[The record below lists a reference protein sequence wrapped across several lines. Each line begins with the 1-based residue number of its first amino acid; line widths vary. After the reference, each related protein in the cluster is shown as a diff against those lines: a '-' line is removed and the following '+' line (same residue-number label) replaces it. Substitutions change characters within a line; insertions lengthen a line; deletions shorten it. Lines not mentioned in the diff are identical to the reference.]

1 VSVDRASFVALMV
14 DMAIED
20 FRAPEQ
26 ALLPAFES
34 LDTDG
39 DGSVTQV
46 SRLRGLGLGLGRVRV
61 RVRFRG

>member
-1 VSVDRASFVALMV
+1 MSVDRASFVALMV
-14 DMAIED
+14 DMAIAD

-26 ALLPAFES
+26 ALLPAFEL

-46 SRLRGLGLGLGRVRV
+46 TPNPQTLTYSPKGLG
-61 RVRFRG
+61 F

>member
-14 DMAIED
+14 DMAIAD

-46 SRLRGLGLGLGRVRV
+46 TPNPQTLT
-61 RVRFRG
+61 

>member
-1 VSVDRASFVALMV
+1 MSVDRASFVALMV
-14 DMAIED
+14 DMAIAD

-46 SRLRGLGLGLGRVRV
+46 TRTPQTLT
-61 RVRFRG
+61 